1 MIRAAGLDFSELEE
15 SAAPQRAVR
24 KDGLSS
30 KEAKQSKRF
39 RAAQKSVPP
48 RLEAQAA
55 DTAIELMKSSATAK
69 FDESAEVHIRLN
81 IDPKYNDQQLR
92 ATVAL
97 PKGTGKTVRVA
108 VLCSGDNIAAA
119 KDAGAD
125 FAGEDDLVDEIAG
138 GMMDF
143 DLLVATPDMMPKVA
157 KLGRQLGPKGLMP
170 NPKAGTVTTD
180 VATTV
185 TEFKGGKVEFRADKQ
200 GIVHVPFGKLSF
212 SADPSALRESTG
224 ARCTSRRPWA
234 PRCKST
240 SPRRAMKSP
249 SPKRSLTHPNNF
261 RARLRIREL
270 LASEIKSNHI
280 FFSLSPRGAGSGA
293 RGVIVFID
301 LSKCTVL
308 KNLAVLRWYTRVLN
322 RLGKICADGMIS

>member
-1 MIRAAGLDFSELEE
+1 MRAAGLDFSELEQE
-15 SAAPQRAVR
+15 AAAPTRAVC

-48 RLEAQAA
+48 RLETQGASA
-55 DTAIELMKSSATAK
+55 AIELMKSSATAK

-97 PKGTGKTVRVA
+97 PKGTGKNVRVA
-108 VLCSGDNIAAA
+108 VLCAGDNIAAA
-119 KDAGAD
+119 KAAGAD
-125 FAGEDDLVDEIAG
+125 FAGDDDLVDEIAG

-180 VATTV
+180 VTTTV
-185 TEFKGGKVEFRADKQ
+185 NEFKGGKVEFRADKQ

-212 SADPSALRESTG
+212 SAADLKENLLSVVGAIDANRPVGAKGVYWRSMYIASSMGPSVQVDVPQARDEVAALS
-224 ARCTSRRPWA
+224 A
-234 PRCKST
+234 
-240 SPRRAMKSP
+240 
-249 SPKRSLTHPNNF
+249 
-261 RARLRIREL
+261 
-270 LASEIKSNHI
+270 
-280 FFSLSPRGAGSGA
+280 
-293 RGVIVFID
+293 
-301 LSKCTVL
+301 
-308 KNLAVLRWYTRVLN
+308 
-322 RLGKICADGMIS
+322 

>member
-1 MIRAAGLDFSELEE
+1 MRQTIRVNAALDFAELEE
-15 SAAPQRAVR
+15 EVAAPKARAVR

-30 KEAKQSKRF
+30 KEARMSRRF
-39 RAAQKSVPP
+39 RAAQKAVPGRMQP
-48 RLEAQAA
+48 QTPEQAIA
-55 DTAIELMKSSATAK
+55 LMKANSNTK
-69 FDESAEVHIRLN
+69 FVETAEVHARLN

-97 PKGTGKTVRVA
+97 PKGTGKTVRIA

-125 FAGEDDLVDEIAG
+125 FAGDEDLVADISG
-138 GMMDF
+138 GMLDF

-185 TEFKGGKVEFRADKQ
+185 GEFKGGKVEFRADKQ

-212 SADPSALRESTG
+212 AEGDLMTNLQSIVNAIDQNKPTG
-224 ARCTSRRPWA
+224 AKGNYW
-234 PRCKST
+234 KSLYIA
-240 SPRRAMKSP
+240 SSMGP
-249 SPKRSLTHPNNF
+249 SVQVELS
-261 RARLRIREL
+261 AIRQ
-270 LASEIKSNHI
+270 
-280 FFSLSPRGAGSGA
+280 
-293 RGVIVFID
+293 VD
-301 LSKCTVL
+301 
-308 KNLAVLRWYTRVLN
+308 
-322 RLGKICADGMIS
+322 